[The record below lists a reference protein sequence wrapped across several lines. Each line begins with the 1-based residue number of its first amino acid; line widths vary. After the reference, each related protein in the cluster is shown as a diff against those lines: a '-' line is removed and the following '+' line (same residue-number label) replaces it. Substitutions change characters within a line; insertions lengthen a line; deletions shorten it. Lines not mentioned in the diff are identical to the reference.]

1 MTQRNLTLEDLAR
14 LITNRDNPKTMDF
27 YFWRFMGLADTDN
40 FINNM
45 QVLSN
50 GEFEVLL
57 KSNAK
62 TLAAAFS
69 LTDSV
74 VNFNVY
80 YRGLNNTKN
89 TANKPSL
96 FFVMSMFP
104 EKVFPKCRDI
114 KIMSSRTYYELL
126 VNPRAGETT
135 TISTPSGYSYSRLEP
150 DLREEKKYLV
160 AYSRSK
166 WLRRGKLNIN
176 EESEKTPA

>member
-69 LTDSV
+69 LTNSV

-89 TANKPSL
+89 TARRKNK
-96 FFVMSMFP
+96 
-104 EKVFPKCRDI
+104 
-114 KIMSSRTYYELL
+114 
-126 VNPRAGETT
+126 
-135 TISTPSGYSYSRLEP
+135 
-150 DLREEKKYLV
+150 
-160 AYSRSK
+160 SRSSYFFQRNFEK
-166 WLRRGKLNIN
+166 N
-176 EESEKTPA
+176 EQSSWWFPW